1 MIIGKNILQK
11 PQNHKKY
18 TIKYEN
24 LYFYFMLCILWN
36 TFKNLRLIFR
46 EKKALHLPQN
56 WKIGQMW
63 RCSDGTIDKFKLY
76 SMDV

>member
-11 PQNHKKY
+11 TQNHKKY

-46 EKKALHLPQN
+46 EKNPCIYP
-56 WKIGQMW
+56 KIE
-63 RCSDGTIDKFKLY
+63 K
-76 SMDV
+76 

>member
-36 TFKNLRLIFR
+36 TFKKKSLAFTPKLKNRTNVKMLRWYDR
-46 EKKALHLPQN
+46 
-56 WKIGQMW
+56 
-63 RCSDGTIDKFKLY
+63 
-76 SMDV
+76 